1 MALKI
6 VGSSP
11 IIHPIKNGHPKR
23 VSIFYGI
30 RRIMGLEEGGGSVAA
45 VKNSPV
51 DCFLARGRVP
61 RRQANLCG
69 KAADTLYECNY
80 LMRHVPDTA
89 EDLQTMQETGLAY
102 SNAVLDMNG
111 ASCVIYPNGQEL
123 VNAFAKVWPGDFDA
137 ILMDVQM
144 PVMNG
149 LVGAFG
155 SQRGHRSC
163 MDRRTVSFSGML
175 GIPPECSV
183 ERLAAAAAKEPI

>member
-23 VSIFYGI
+23 VPIFYGI

-69 KAADTLYECNY
+69 FVHRDAAL
-80 LMRHVPDTA
+80 LGFRS
-89 EDLQTMQETGLAY
+89 G
-102 SNAVLDMNG
+102 
-111 ASCVIYPNGQEL
+111 
-123 VNAFAKVWPGDFDA
+123 
-137 ILMDVQM
+137 
-144 PVMNG
+144 
-149 LVGAFG
+149 G
-155 SQRGHRSC
+155 SFEFQREYRSC
-163 MDRRTVSFSGML
+163 MDRRTVSLSGML

>member
-30 RRIMGLEEGGGSVAA
+30 RRIMGLEEGGGVAA

-80 LMRHVPDTA
+80 LMRYVPDTA

-123 VNAFAKVWPGDFDA
+123 VNAFAKVRPGD
-137 ILMDVQM
+137 LM
-144 PVMNG
+144 P
-149 LVGAFG
+149 
-155 SQRGHRSC
+155 
-163 MDRRTVSFSGML
+163 FSWM
-175 GIPPECSV
+175 C
-183 ERLAAAAAKEPI
+183 RCR

>member
-1 MALKI
+1 M
-6 VGSSP
+6 
-11 IIHPIKNGHPKR
+11 
-23 VSIFYGI
+23 
-30 RRIMGLEEGGGSVAA
+30 
-45 VKNSPV
+45 
-51 DCFLARGRVP
+51 RVP

-123 VNAFAKVWPGDFDA
+123 VNAFAKVRPGDFDA
-137 ILMDVQM
+137 FLMDVQM

>member
-69 KAADTLYECNY
+69 KAAGLLNNPKSKSQTLFQNGK
-80 LMRHVPDTA
+80 
-89 EDLQTMQETGLAY
+89 GL
-102 SNAVLDMNG
+102 LFLTHQG
-111 ASCVIYPNGQEL
+111 CG
-123 VNAFAKVWPGDFDA
+123 
-137 ILMDVQM
+137 
-144 PVMNG
+144 
-149 LVGAFG
+149 
-155 SQRGHRSC
+155 
-163 MDRRTVSFSGML
+163 
-175 GIPPECSV
+175 
-183 ERLAAAAAKEPI
+183 

>member
-69 KAADTLYECNY
+69 KAAFTLYECNY

-123 VNAFAKVWPGDFDA
+123 VNAFAKVRPGDFDA

-149 LVGAFG
+149 LAGGFRISKGA
-155 SQRGHRSC
+155 
-163 MDRRTVSFSGML
+163 
-175 GIPPECSV
+175 
-183 ERLAAAAAKEPI
+183 

>member
-89 EDLQTMQETGLAY
+89 EDLQTMQET
-102 SNAVLDMNG
+102 
-111 ASCVIYPNGQEL
+111 EL
-123 VNAFAKVWPGDFDA
+123 P
-137 ILMDVQM
+137 IPM
-144 PVMNG
+144 P
-149 LVGAFG
+149 
-155 SQRGHRSC
+155 C
-163 MDRRTVSFSGML
+163 W
-175 GIPPECSV
+175 I
-183 ERLAAAAAKEPI
+183 

>member
-30 RRIMGLEEGGGSVAA
+30 RRIMGLEEGGGGVAA

-51 DCFLARGRVP
+51 DCFLAGGESRAV
-61 RRQANLCG
+61 RRISAALCI
-69 KAADTLYECNY
+69 A
-80 LMRHVPDTA
+80 MRRF
-89 EDLQTMQETGLAY
+89 
-102 SNAVLDMNG
+102 
-111 ASCVIYPNGQEL
+111 CV
-123 VNAFAKVWPGDFDA
+123 F
-137 ILMDVQM
+137 
-144 PVMNG
+144 G

>member
-1 MALKI
+1 MDFI

-11 IIHPIKNGHPKR
+11 IIHPIKNGHPFR

-51 DCFLARGRVP
+51 DRLLARGRVP

-69 KAADTLYECNY
+69 FVHRDAAL
-80 LMRHVPDTA
+80 LR
-89 EDLQTMQETGLAY
+89 
-102 SNAVLDMNG
+102 
-111 ASCVIYPNGQEL
+111 
-123 VNAFAKVWPGDFDA
+123 FRPG
-137 ILMDVQM
+137 
-144 PVMNG
+144 
-149 LVGAFG
+149 GAFG
-155 SQRGHRSC
+155 YQRGHRSC

>member
-69 KAADTLYECNY
+69 KAAFTLYECNY
-80 LMRHVPDTA
+80 LMR
-89 EDLQTMQETGLAY
+89 
-102 SNAVLDMNG
+102 
-111 ASCVIYPNGQEL
+111 
-123 VNAFAKVWPGDFDA
+123 AFE
-137 ILMDVQM
+137 
-144 PVMNG
+144 
-149 LVGAFG
+149 